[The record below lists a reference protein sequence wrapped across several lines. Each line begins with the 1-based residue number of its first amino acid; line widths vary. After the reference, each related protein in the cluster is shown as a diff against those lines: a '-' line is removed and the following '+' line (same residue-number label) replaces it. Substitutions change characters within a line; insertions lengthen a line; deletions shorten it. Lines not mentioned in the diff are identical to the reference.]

1 MDPSLHMC
9 RASFFEATG
18 WPFFWRVLG
27 VVRVVE
33 PQRLGRTMEEE
44 EGDHL
49 LWPKI
54 NFCNQA
60 IVNSSK
66 LTFLTPV
73 LLSMAYLD
81 PHS

>member
-1 MDPSLHMC
+1 M
-9 RASFFEATG
+9 
-18 WPFFWRVLG
+18 
-27 VVRVVE
+27 E
-33 PQRLGRTMEEE
+33 PQHLGRTMEEE

-66 LTFLTPV
+66 LTFPTPV